1 MSERRARRLALAA
14 WVVVIASF
22 CLFASRFATRLT
34 NTFFGDVEFTGWSN
48 PLAHRLLA
56 GDRPWV
62 DFFLPIPPGSF
73 VVLAWVERVVGRR
86 LLLNE
91 LGLNIACHLVMGLLA
106 YAGTVRL
113 TTRTNALL
121 VAVSTLAVVVQLNK
135 EIAYDHTAQ
144 VVAWA
149 SLVVG
154 VHGLRSTAPRAA
166 PRLWFAAGALAG
178 FTHFFKQST
187 GLGVVLGWG
196 VGLVVLAVLARL
208 RGERLERRPAIA
220 WAAGLAVG
228 LAATLAG
235 VAALGGSIPAFLQ
248 AVYRDGPAL
257 KGGTLHLARVMLNYV
272 VGLPS
277 FPGSFVIVALL
288 AWVGVR
294 LWRHQGLEVGA
305 EPERD
310 EPLGVRAAAG
320 AAALAVVGFGGAYLA
335 LGSGAEQLPRVA
347 LAWSDALKL
356 SPSLGLP
363 FATLFALVHLGGA
376 AARGRST
383 AAAAD
388 LAVGRARA
396 GDTFVV
402 LYVAALVCSLL
413 HNTSAPEFRAFYDN
427 NPIVFVALAFLFV
440 ALDRA
445 RLGSV
450 KWVAA
455 ALCVAGLACN
465 KLDRAMAAT
474 YPLGAEGYWAHLQ
487 VGPRARGLWEAAAV
501 VRRTLPPTETALVL
515 PDDLALAPLLERPR
529 PPLRGA
535 VVFVDQYPEHV
546 LAHDLEL
553 LRREPPGAIVLDP
566 AERVIWMQLYR
577 TWAQSSPAERL
588 NLVVL
593 DELLS
598 RYRKVDSRPTRFL
611 VIPTTLEVWV
621 RADLLPPAAS
631 R

>member
-1 MSERRARRLALAA
+1 MSDRRPRRLALAA
-14 WVVVIASF
+14 LLVVVVVFA
-22 CLFASRFATRLT
+22 LFATRFATRLT

-56 GDRPWV
+56 GERPWV

-73 VVLAWVERVVGRR
+73 VLLAWVERVVGRR
-86 LLLNE
+86 MLLNE
-91 LGLNIACHLVMGLLA
+91 LGLNIACHLAMGLLA
-106 YAGTVRL
+106 YVATARL

-121 VAVSTLAVVVQLNK
+121 VAVGTLAVVVQLNK

-149 SLVVG
+149 SLAAG
-154 VHGLRSTAPRAA
+154 VHALGADPGRAA
-166 PRLWFAAGALAG
+166 RRLWFCAGALAG

-187 GLGVVLGWG
+187 GLGIVLGWVAG
-196 VGLVVLAVLARL
+196 LAVLATLARL
-208 RGERLERRPAIA
+208 RREPFDRGPALA
-220 WAAGLAVG
+220 WTAGLAAGLAGTV
-228 LAATLAG
+228 AG
-235 VAALGGSIPAFLQ
+235 VLALGGSVPAYLQ

-277 FPGSFVIVALL
+277 FPGSFLVVALL

-294 LWRHQGLEVGA
+294 LWRVGGLAIG
-305 EPERD
+305 D
-310 EPLGVRAAAG
+310 EATRGVPLGPRAALG
-320 AAALAVVGFGGAYLA
+320 ASGLALVGFGGAYWA
-335 LGSGAEQLPRVA
+335 LGSGAEGIPAAL
-347 LAWSDALKL
+347 LAWTDAFKL
-356 SPSLGLP
+356 TPSLGLP
-363 FATLFALVHLGGA
+363 FATLIALVHVGKSAGDARRPGVEADTASGA
-376 AARGRST
+376 R
-383 AAAAD
+383 
-388 LAVGRARA
+388 V

-402 LYVAALVCSLL
+402 VYVTALVCSLL

-445 RLGSV
+445 RLVSV

-455 ALCVAGLACN
+455 AVCVAGLSCN
-465 KLDRAMAAT
+465 KLDRAMAANHA
-474 YPLGAEGYWAHLQ
+474 LGPEGYWAHLQ
-487 VGPRARGLWEAAAV
+487 VGPRARGLWDAAAV
-501 VRRTLPPTETALVL
+501 VRATVPSNETALVI

-529 PPLRGA
+529 PRLQGA
-535 VVFVDQYPEHV
+535 VVFVDQYPAHV

-553 LRREPPGAIVLDP
+553 LRREPPGVIVLDP

-577 TWAQSSPAERL
+577 TWSQASPAERV
-588 NLVVL
+588 NLMVL
-593 DELLS
+593 DELLP

-621 RADLLPPAAS
+621 RADLLPPSAP